1 MAKQLSFFEEGKKAY
16 LDGLSKND
24 NPYEEFSEGY
34 NQWKKGF
41 KKGEKEDVDQDPNG
55 N

>member
-1 MAKQLSFFEEGKKAY
+1 MPKISPFFEEGRKAY
-16 LDGLSKND
+16 LDGLSKSD
-24 NPYEEFSEGY
+24 NPYDEYSEGY
-34 NQWKKGF
+34 TQWSKGF